1 MAQNQINGGRKH
13 ERERMEGR
21 KEGREGGRKKTR
33 KKEENMAYLTVLR
46 SYWIKSSSL
55 VPDNRSPK
63 EAAVYPSFR
72 FQ

>member
-1 MAQNQINGGRKH
+1 MKERRQKKQGRKKRR
-13 ERERMEGR
+13 ERER
-21 KEGREGGRKKTR
+21 KETR
-33 KKEENMAYLTVLR
+33 KKEHMAYLTVLR
-46 SYWIKSSSL
+46 SYWIKLSSL